1 MMEKVVLEIHED
13 VIAALKRIKT
23 LKNGEIE
30 LVIPEGSVLLENN
43 LNLKLLR
50 KEVEDLGR
58 SITFTTSDEVG
69 QNLLDML
76 EGGEEGKPADFVSRE
91 VPLDSI
97 AGKGKKMRMGIS
109 LPKLSFIK
117 NIRNIRLPSALF
129 KSKAPLIVGLV
140 VLLVLV
146 GYGAY
151 QYWWRVPK
159 AEITVVVNSQPLIKS
174 VEIQVKPGVENNVED
189 KILAGVIIEG
199 VVTES
204 KTAET
209 TGEKVVGEKAEGRIK
224 ILNGTSSDIDFE
236 DGEELYSVEDDDL
249 FYVLKDDVT
258 VPGAITEETTDE
270 DGEPIVNTIWGGA
283 EVDVVAVD
291 IGKDYNLDEDETL
304 KFDDYSSSDY
314 YAKVVDDIDGGSSDV
329 VSVVSQTDLD
339 TLSEEL
345 FAQMEEKG
353 VDAVKAVV
361 SEGQV
366 YINGSVV
373 SALVTEEF
381 SAELEEEVD
390 EVELTQTVSFRGLAY
405 NEKDLNEILD
415 DMLKG
420 FIPAGFELSNEERD
434 TNVEILGNTDATV
447 LNLSQADLQITIKSY
462 VIPEIDEE
470 ELKENLVGVSLSEA
484 EKILGKVRNVKTYG
498 INIDPKVPLLQKLPG
513 NIENISLKIRR
524 E

>member
-1 MMEKVVLEIHED
+1 MEKVVLEIHED

-58 SITFTTSDEVG
+58 SITFTTSDEIG

-189 KILAGVIIEG
+189 KILAGVILEG
-199 VVTES
+199 PVTDS

-209 TGEKVVGEKAEGRIK
+209 TGEKLVGEKAEGRIK
-224 ILNGTSSDIDFE
+224 ISNGTDSDMAFE
-236 DGEELYSVEDDDL
+236 DGEELYSVEDDDM
-249 FYVLKDDVT
+249 FYVLKDDIT
-258 VPGAITEETTDE
+258 VPAAITEGSFPADE
-270 DGEPIVNTIWGGA
+270 LTIAGTA
-283 EVDVVAVD
+283 EVDVIAVD
-291 IGKDYNLDEDETL
+291 IGKDYNLDEGGTL
-304 KFDDYSSSDY
+304 EFDDYSSSDY
-314 YAKVVDDIDGGSSDV
+314 VAEVVEDIDGGSSDV
-329 VSVVSQTDLD
+329 VNVASQTDLD

-345 FAQMEEKG
+345 FTQIEERG
-353 VDAVKAVV
+353 ADTVKEGLA
-361 SEGQV
+361 EGQV

-405 NEKDLNEILD
+405 NENDLNEILED
-415 DMLKG
+415 LLKG
-420 FIPAGFELSNEERD
+420 FIPSGFELSSEERD

-462 VIPEIDEE
+462 VIPEINEE
-470 ELKENLVGVSLSEA
+470 ELKESLVGTSLSEA
-484 EKILGKVRNVKTYG
+484 EKILGKVRNIKTYE
-498 INIDPKVPLLQKLPG
+498 INVDPKVPLLQKLPG